1 MHNEDDYAQQRAAMV
16 RDQIER
22 RGITDTRLL
31 EVLRTLPRHLFVP
44 AAQQQWAYSDG
55 ALRIEAGQTISQ
67 PYIVALM
74 TEALGLQGHE
84 RVLEVGTGSGYQA
97 AVLAQLCAQV
107 YSIERHAAL
116 SAAAGAIFAD
126 LEIEN
131 IHLHVGDGTLG
142 LPDQAPFDAIMV
154 TAAAP
159 ETPPALLDQLAD
171 GGRMVIPAGSRYQQV
186 LELWQRRGD
195 KRKSH
200 RISAVAF
207 VPLIGEQGW
216 EK

>member
-1 MHNEDDYAQQRAAMV
+1 MV

-22 RGITDTRLL
+22 RGITDARLL
-31 EVLRTLPRHLFVP
+31 EALRTVPRHVFVP
-44 AAQQQWAYSDG
+44 AAQQDWAYSDG

-74 TEALGLQGHE
+74 TEALALQGHE
-84 RVLEVGTGSGYQA
+84 HVLEVGTGSGYQA

-116 SAAAGAIFAD
+116 SAAAGANFIA
-126 LEIEN
+126 LGIEN

-142 LPDQAPFDAIMV
+142 LPEFAPFDAIMV

-159 ETPPALLDQLAD
+159 EVPHALLDQLVD
-171 GGRMVIPAGSRYQQV
+171 GGHMVIPVGSRHQQV
-186 LELWQRRGD
+186 LELWQRQGN

-216 EK
+216 GE

>member
-1 MHNEDDYAQQRAAMV
+1 MV

-22 RGITDTRLL
+22 RGITDARLL
-31 EVLRTLPRHLFVP
+31 EALRTVPRHVFVP
-44 AAQQQWAYSDG
+44 AAQQDWAYSDG

-74 TEALGLQGHE
+74 TEALALQGHE
-84 RVLEVGTGSGYQA
+84 HVLEVGTGSGYQA

-116 SAAAGAIFAD
+116 SAAAGANFTA
-126 LEIEN
+126 LGIEN

-142 LPDQAPFDAIMV
+142 LPEFAPFDAIMV

-159 ETPPALLDQLAD
+159 EVPHALLDQLVD
-171 GGRMVIPAGSRYQQV
+171 GGHMVIPVGSRHQQV
-186 LELWQRRGD
+186 LELWQRQGN

-216 EK
+216 GE

>member
-1 MHNEDDYAQQRAAMV
+1 MV

-31 EVLRTLPRHLFVP
+31 DVLRAVPRHLFVP
-44 AAQQQWAYSDG
+44 TAQQQWAYSDG

-74 TEALGLQGHE
+74 TDALGLQGHE

-97 AVLAQLCAQV
+97 AVLAQLCTQV

-116 SAAAGAIFAD
+116 SLAAGKTLTA
-126 LEIEN
+126 LGIEN
-131 IHLHVGDGTLG
+131 IHLHIGDGTLG
-142 LPDQAPFDAIMV
+142 LPQYASFDAIVV

-159 ETPPALLDQLAD
+159 KVPPALLDQLAD
-171 GGRMVIPAGSRYQQV
+171 GGKLVIPVGARYQQV
-186 LELWQRRGD
+186 LELWQRQGEQ
-195 KRKSH
+195 RKSH

-216 EK
+216 KT